1 MSFYMIVNS
10 QQSASVF
17 RDNKPFHFFTHLKS
31 KLSLNGVWKV
41 AVVDIKIPLD
51 SDVFLQ
57 KDVYL
62 FCNMCG
68 ESIVDGVYQPLL
80 RRICLS
86 ASESDLFSFQH
97 ISYVPVI
104 KNELFDIEF
113 YITDEHGDKP
123 PFLTRPVSLTLHFKS
138 YPFLF

>member
-17 RDNKPFHFFTHLKS
+17 PDNKPFKFFTHLKS
-31 KLSLNGVWKV
+31 KLALNGVWKV
-41 AVVDIKIPLD
+41 ALIDIKIPPNNHM
-51 SDVFLQ
+51 FEQ

-62 FCNMCG
+62 FSNMCG
-68 ESIVDGVYQPLL
+68 ESIIDGVYKPLL
-80 RRICLS
+80 RRVCLS
-86 ASESDLFSFQH
+86 SSESDLFYFRH
-97 ISYVPVI
+97 TSYVSVI

-113 YITDEHGDKP
+113 YITDEHGDRAS
-123 PFLTRPVSLTLHFKS
+123 FLTRPVTLTLHFKA